1 MFFFVRSFWW
11 NCTSQLYGI
20 DASWQEERLKDEGTK
35 YRRMKVWGGMREG
48 DDQLIPEEKFGTSGW
63 GTSGRER
70 IGLGSSRSSNS
81 ASSRQFCKH
90 KHMNDSNREQA
101 GLHDDDFGRFVFG
114 GAHSH
119 RPPTHSI
126 ELLDGVWRRLLAATH
141 YHLSIVETR
150 RKCRSVKVTD
160 KFAE

>member
-48 DDQLIPEEKFGTSGW
+48 DDQLIPEEKFCTSGW
-63 GTSGRER
+63 GTGGRER

-81 ASSRQFCKH
+81 ASSRQFCNINIW
-90 KHMNDSNREQA
+90 MTRVGNRQAFMTMSLADSC
-101 GLHDDDFGRFVFG
+101 L
-114 GAHSH
+114 
-119 RPPTHSI
+119 
-126 ELLDGVWRRLLAATH
+126 
-141 YHLSIVETR
+141 VETIPIGR
-150 RKCRSVKVTD
+150 HRTPSNFSMVSEDDSCPPPHTIISPL
-160 KFAE
+160 